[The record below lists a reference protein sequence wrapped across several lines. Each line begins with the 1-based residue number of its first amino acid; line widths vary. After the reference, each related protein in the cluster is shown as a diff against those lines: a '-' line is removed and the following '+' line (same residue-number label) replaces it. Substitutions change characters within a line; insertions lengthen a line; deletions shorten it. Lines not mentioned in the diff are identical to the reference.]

1 MELLTALG
9 AKADCESVR
18 TLQSKKLDISVYEA
32 TTWDLKKLRG
42 ALEQSLHDMFAAFA
56 HQIENQVSSKV
67 SLADFNQIFNPDA
80 NGQKQAIESAAMRL
94 SRMTDQLEA
103 LHEYVSADRLRQ
115 HKVADLNA
123 SVLDLTRKHNASRNA
138 VTQLI
143 SSSENLKEKMQ
154 ALESGE
160 QQLASHVVELSAS
173 LQQFREASELEKVHQ
188 EHQHSLITQEVAEL
202 QTLSK
207 QMVQSLEQIQHFTRD
222 TLLKSFDAKLK
233 QLRDDLRLELDG
245 LRVAQK
251 QQAQLVNAQLGKE
264 SDKLQHYVEQIMLLD
279 ARLRALGTR
288 LSAVDDELE
297 AVKGPLAT
305 LAANLREENAAILHE
320 IQRSQVCSP
329 RGFLYELVSLCSK
342 LVSACLLCVER
353 VAGDHARLPGAAG
366 ERADSGGSDS
376 GFLTSSPAVSAF
388 NSGGWGHNESSVGV
402 HEQEAQAAG
411 AGDGESDQR
420 QQ

>member
-1 MELLTALG
+1 MDKLRVELLAALG
-9 AKADCESVR
+9 AKADCESVQ

-32 TTWDLKKLRG
+32 ATWDLKKLRG
-42 ALEQSLHDMFAAFA
+42 ALEQSLHDMFAVFA

-80 NGQKQAIESAAMRL
+80 NGQKQAIESAATRL

-115 HKVADLNA
+115 HKVADLNV

-138 VTQLI
+138 VAQLI
-143 SSSENLKEKMQ
+143 SSSESLKEKMQ
-154 ALESGE
+154 TLESGE

-173 LQQFREASELEKVHQ
+173 LQQLREASELEKGHQ

-233 QLRDDLRLELDG
+233 QLRGDLRLELDD

-251 QQAQLVNAQLGKE
+251 KQAQLVNAQLGKE
-264 SDKLQHYVEQIMLLD
+264 SDKLQHHVEQITLLD

-288 LSAVDDELE
+288 LSAVNDELE

-305 LAANLREENAAILHE
+305 LAANLREENAAILQE

-329 RGFLYELVSLCSK
+329 RCFLYELVSLCTK
-342 LVSACLLCVER
+342 LVYTCLLCIE
-353 VAGDHARLPGAAG
+353 
-366 ERADSGGSDS
+366 
-376 GFLTSSPAVSAF
+376 
-388 NSGGWGHNESSVGV
+388 
-402 HEQEAQAAG
+402 
-411 AGDGESDQR
+411 
-420 QQ
+420 